1 MNTEIEFFNTVKIA
15 AEKLV
20 ESVVDHKSIRLITHS
35 DADGIAA
42 GAILARAL
50 SRLEIGFKVSCV
62 NRIDESLIGSII
74 GDECSLIIFSDI
86 GSGYLDVLKERIKEK
101 EVIVLDHHV
110 YVEANSDN
118 ILHVNPM
125 MQGLDASKGVSG
137 AGISYFFSKEV
148 DKKNIDLSPLGIVG
162 ALADQQDKGE
172 KKNLLGLNR
181 IIESDAKNSGLLET
195 SIGLLFYGYET
206 RPIAKAIAYT
216 TNPFIPGLSGR
227 EDKCLAFLK
236 EIGVELKS
244 EGRWRAV
251 RDLSEEEKRKV
262 FSALSKHMVFEGFD
276 PKTVHELVGTV
287 YTFTR
292 EDPWTPMRDGREY
305 ASLLNA
311 CARMDRP
318 SVGLAIGLGD
328 RNTAFNEGEAI
339 LDDYRKKISEYLDWV
354 RTNGNVVELENVYLL
369 RGDQKIDDRIIGVV
383 ASILLSTG
391 ALKRQ
396 MPLIAVAKSDGGLLK
411 VSGRAT
417 EELARMGVDL
427 GSVMMKAAM
436 NVNGRGGGH
445 DIAAGAYIPESSEE
459 EFLRMMDGF
468 VGDQRKIGVHS
479 GDKD

>member
-1 MNTEIEFFNTVKIA
+1 MNTEVEFFNTVKNV
-15 AEKLV
+15 AEKLI
-20 ESVVDHKSIRLITHS
+20 ESIADNKSIRLITHS

-42 GAILARAL
+42 GAILARTL
-50 SRLEIGFKVSCV
+50 TRLETRFKLSCV

-74 GDECSLIIFSDI
+74 GDEYSLIIFSDI
-86 GSGYLDVLKERIKEK
+86 GSGYLDFLKEHIKEK

-110 YVEANSDN
+110 YVESDSDN

-125 MQGLDASKGVSG
+125 VHGLDSSKGVSG

-172 KKNLLGLNR
+172 KKTLLGLNR
-181 IIESDAKNSGLLET
+181 IIELDAKNSGLLET
-195 SIGLLFYGYET
+195 SVGLLFYGYET

-236 EIGVELKS
+236 DIGVELKN

-251 RDLSEEEKRKV
+251 RDLNEEERRKV
-262 FSALSKHMVFEGFD
+262 FSALSKHMVFEGFN
-276 PKTVHELVGTV
+276 PKTVHELVGTI

-292 EDPWTPMRDGREY
+292 EDPWTSVRDGREY

-328 RNTAFNEGEAI
+328 RNNSFTEGETI
-339 LDDYRKKISEYLDWV
+339 LDNYRKKISEYLEWV
-354 RTNGNVVELENVYLL
+354 RTSGNIVKLENIYLL

-391 ALKRQ
+391 ALKLQ
-396 MPLIAVAKSDGGLLK
+396 MPLIAVAKSSGGLLK
-411 VSGRAT
+411 ISGRAT
-417 EELARMGVDL
+417 EELACRGIDL
-427 GSVMMKAAM
+427 GSVMMKAAI

-445 DIAAGAYIPESSEE
+445 DIAAGAYIPETREE
-459 EFLRMMDGF
+459 EFLRMMDEF
-468 VGDQRKIGVHS
+468 VGEQRKIGDHS
-479 GDKD
+479 GDKN

>member
-1 MNTEIEFFNTVKIA
+1 MNTEIEFFKAVRVA
-15 AEKLV
+15 AEKLI
-20 ESVVDHKSIRLITHS
+20 ERASDQKSIRLVTHS

-42 GAILARAL
+42 GAILARTL
-50 SRLEIGFKVSCV
+50 SRLETGFKISCV
-62 NRIDESLIGSII
+62 NRIDESLIKSII
-74 GDECSLIIFSDI
+74 GDKYSLIIFSDI
-86 GSGYLDVLKERIKEK
+86 GSGYLDVFKEHIREK

-110 YVEANSDN
+110 YVEASSDN
-118 ILHVNPM
+118 VLHVNPM
-125 MQGLDASKGVSG
+125 THGLDASKGVSG
-137 AGISYFFSKEV
+137 AGVSYFFSKEV
-148 DKKNIDLSPLGIVG
+148 DETNIDLSPLGIVG

-172 KKNLLGLNR
+172 KKTLLDLNR

-195 SIGLLFYGYET
+195 NVGLLFYGYET

-236 EIGVELKS
+236 EIGIDLKS

-251 RDLSEEEKRKV
+251 RDLSEEEKRKI

-276 PKTVHELVGTV
+276 PKTVHELIGMV

-318 SVGLAIGLGD
+318 SIGLAISLGD

-339 LDDYRKKISEYLDWV
+339 LEDYRRKVSEYLDWI
-354 RTNGNVVELENVYLL
+354 RTNGSIVELKNVYVL

-411 VSGRAT
+411 ISGRAT
-417 EELARMGVDL
+417 EELAHMGVNL
-427 GSVMMKAAM
+427 GSAMMKAAM
-436 NVNGRGGGH
+436 KVNGRGGGH

-459 EFLRMMDGF
+459 EFLRSMDEF
-468 VGDQRKIGVHS
+468 VGEQRKIGALS
-479 GDKD
+479 